1 MYNNKPCG
9 NTQKPQSAL
18 SNCLQNWKKKLS
30 VSLQSTGR
38 IKDIKV
44 LSVCNICCLKCHYKM
59 QSKGEQS
66 KSRQDQED
74 EENFHVTALELSG
87 THRYSSA
94 LHIQQGR
101 MDW

>member
-9 NTQKPQSAL
+9 NTQKPQCSKQLSAEL
-18 SNCLQNWKKKLS
+18 EKKLS

-87 THRYSSA
+87 TLRYSSA